1 MYIREITAMKE
12 DLYHDFVLFMHN
24 DTLLLYCL
32 W

>member
-24 DTLLLYCL
+24 DSL
-32 W
+32 